1 MNREYLKRKKYYK
14 EQKHKQMISELV
26 SFLIEGDT
34 IGEACDKTMEIF
46 PLDNTFIDVA
56 NGYMEVYD

>member
-1 MNREYLKRKKYYK
+1 MYKEYLKRKKYYK
-14 EQKHKQMISELV
+14 EQKEKQKVSELV

-46 PLDNTFIDVA
+46 LLDNSFIDVA
-56 NGYMEVYD
+56 NGYIEVYD